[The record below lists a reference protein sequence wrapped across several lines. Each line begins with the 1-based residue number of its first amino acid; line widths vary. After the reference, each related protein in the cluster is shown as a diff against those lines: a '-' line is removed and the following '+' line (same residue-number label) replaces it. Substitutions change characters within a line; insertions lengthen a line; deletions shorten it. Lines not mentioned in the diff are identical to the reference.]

1 MNHDQ
6 KSLKKTVLHGTG
18 LWLPDSLLLYIK
30 RITTTR
36 SVRLDDDIILDF
48 DENDAPVALGLLNAS
63 RHLQVSKSSL
73 IQPIGL
79 DINIGIGE
87 RIIKLEAHFSVSVHQ
102 NDIPRSLNSQ
112 IANKTN
118 LFSNEVHFATA

>member
-1 MNHDQ
+1 
-6 KSLKKTVLHGTG
+6 
-18 LWLPDSLLLYIK
+18 LLLYIK

-48 DENDAPVALGLLNAS
+48 DENDAPVALAVALELLNAS

>member
-1 MNHDQ
+1 
-6 KSLKKTVLHGTG
+6 
-18 LWLPDSLLLYIK
+18 LLLYIK

-48 DENDAPVALGLLNAS
+48 DENDATVALGLLNAS

-79 DINIGIGE
+79 DMSIGIGE

>member
-1 MNHDQ
+1 
-6 KSLKKTVLHGTG
+6 
-18 LWLPDSLLLYIK
+18 LLLYIK